1 MESRAWEHRLVG
13 QRSPDRAPGRR
24 PHARLW
30 REIARDAAA
39 VTGAPLAELFLRGED
54 GELTTVAFDGPGLD
68 RGTRLELQRLLE
80 RGAAAQH
87 VAAGP
92 GRRSVHR
99 VAQCEPDLAR
109 LLGLRAR
116 PTPRGVYLPVHPAS
130 GRGGWLRFVRAG
142 RPHREA
148 LRSYRA
154 AARQAAVRLEAVALR
169 EELQARQ
176 AAHRRFQ
183 QSAGEAILVVD
194 PASGQVLESNAKASE
209 LTGERP
215 PALRKLSVGQ
225 LVQHPHL
232 GPEKVL
238 GWLAGR
244 NVVRDNE
251 AFLRR
256 RGGGVVP
263 VALTAARIAQ
273 PGGSVIH
280 IIARDVTRER
290 RALSELRQAKD
301 TLSALGLAGANLM
314 VETDQRA
321 VYGVICRELLRLGF
335 HSAVLEAEH
344 GEGAPSPPFR
354 YAFTSF
360 GPQLQRATERT
371 LGRSLA
377 ALRLRPEEGPLLR
390 KLLDGGKLVH
400 TERTLE
406 AARELFCGA
415 TEQQVRRLFRLLGL
429 RHVMLAPLRWDQ
441 GISGILV
448 VAAAR
453 LRRSDPEAIDA
464 FALQAS
470 IALEKARLFA
480 ELRQQHAALESEV
493 DRRTRE
499 LTLAVRALQELDRR
513 KDNFLANVSHEL
525 RTPLVTV
532 LGYSDLLLSE
542 KIGELSARQRE
553 CLRTVASSAR
563 RLRSFIEELL
573 EFSRHELTKEGLAF
587 GPVPVDGLLRQAA
600 RSLAPRFHERG
611 ISLRVRVAPGTPP
624 AWADRDRLLQV
635 LTNLLSNAERYVVQG
650 GRVWLAAARA
660 RPGRLEVSVSDD
672 GAGIAAEHQQRIF
685 DRLYQVGDTS
695 RPREEGLGLGL
706 GLAIAKNIVE
716 AHGGSIAVRSR
727 LGRGTSFRFSLPTVE
742 AAPEAVRDPGP
753 DPAGGAVTRPAG

>member
-1 MESRAWEHRLVG
+1 VG
-13 QRSPDRAPGRR
+13 QRTADRAPGRR
-24 PHARLW
+24 RHARLW
-30 REIARDAAA
+30 REIARDAAVVA
-39 VTGAPLAELFLRGED
+39 GAPLVELLLRD
-54 GELTTVAFDGPGLD
+54 GGGPLETAAFDAPDLD
-68 RGTRLELQRLLE
+68 RSARLELQRLLE
-80 RGAAAQH
+80 RGAGAAH
-87 VAAGP
+87 LAGGP
-92 GRRSVHR
+92 GRSSVHR
-99 VAQCEPDLAR
+99 VTPCEPELAK

-116 PTPRGVYLPVHPAS
+116 PAPRSVWLPVHPAA
-130 GRGGWLRFVRAG
+130 GHGGWLRFVSLG
-142 RPHREA
+142 RPHRDV
-148 LRSYRA
+148 LRRWRA
-154 AARQAAVRLEAVALR
+154 VTRQAAVRLEAAGLR
-169 EELQARQ
+169 DELAARQ
-176 AAHRRFQ
+176 AAYRRFQ

-194 PASGQVLESNAKASE
+194 PASGQVLEANAKASE
-209 LTGERP
+209 LTAERP
-215 PALRKLSVGQ
+215 AALRRLTVGQ
-225 LVQHPHL
+225 LVQHPQL
-232 GPEKVL
+232 GAGEVL
-238 GWLAGR
+238 AWLAGR

-263 VALTAARIAQ
+263 VALTAARIVL

-301 TLSALGLAGANLM
+301 TLSALGLAGAHLM
-314 VETDQRA
+314 VETDARA

-344 GEGAPSPPFR
+344 GEGSPRPPFR

-360 GPQLQRATERT
+360 GPQLQRAAERAI
-371 LGRSLA
+371 GRPLA
-377 ALRLRPEEGPLLR
+377 ALRLRPEEAPLLR
-390 KLLDGGKLVH
+390 KLLEEGRLVH
-400 TERTLE
+400 TERALE
-406 AARELFCGA
+406 AGSQLFCGA

-441 GISGILV
+441 GVSGILV
-448 VAAAR
+448 VATAR

-532 LGYSDLLLSE
+532 LGYADLLLSE
-542 KIGELSARQRE
+542 KLGELGPRQRE

-573 EFSRHELTKEGLAF
+573 EFSRHELTKEGLSL
-587 GPVPVDGLLRQAA
+587 GPVPVDGLFQQAA

-611 ISLRVRVAPGTPP
+611 ISLRFRVAPATPP

-635 LTNLLSNAERYVVQG
+635 LTNLLSNAERYVAQG

-672 GAGIAAEHQQRIF
+672 GTGIAPEHLQRIF

-695 RPREEGLGLGL
+695 RPREEGQGLGL

-716 AHGGSIAVRSR
+716 AHGGTIAVRSR
-727 LGRGTSFRFSLPTVE
+727 LGRGTTFRFSLPTVE
-742 AAPEAVRDPGP
+742 AAPEVAQGADGG
-753 DPAGGAVTRPAG
+753 DAGGAVSPPAG